1 VSRNLKET
9 AMAKANKSK
18 VPEGM
23 APVPLLLSVR
33 LDEHDILWC
42 ILRLPDQKPEEG
54 KVICSVAKGVFTNP
68 DGTRNEERWQRF
80 LAIMKEAQADAV
92 EAALGTRP
100 GVGVEYHADTARAE
114 REALEG
120 VRGVMTASERAMPG
134 VGRKPAD

>member
-1 VSRNLKET
+1 
-9 AMAKANKSK
+9 MAKANESK

-33 LDEHDILWC
+33 LDEHDIVWC
-42 ILRLPDQKPEEG
+42 ILRLPDQKPDEG

-80 LAIMKEAQADAV
+80 LAIMKEAQADVV
-92 EAALGTRP
+92 EAVLGTRP
-100 GVGVEYHADTARAE
+100 SVGVEYLKDAARAE

-120 VRGVMTASERAMPG
+120 VQGVTTASERTDQG
-134 VGRKPAD
+134 NGRKPADC